1 MESNSTAFLIK
12 IKLRHSLGRASRSDF
27 VQSGFLSAGAA
38 AGIGLLDCN
47 MSSSHSVLYL
57 FSHFLFNFLILLNAL
72 YRRFSIITYD
82 GRTFCNFIDSSTFQT
97 YLNISLVHQQLF
109 LSLIERSASIS
120 SFSRCLA
127 DILPLPAFHYEQSV
141 S

>member
-1 MESNSTAFLIK
+1 MRFVWCKIPVCPCHIQMLSALLPHSNGVFCPVLHIGSVLMPVK
-12 IKLRHSLGRASRSDF
+12 
-27 VQSGFLSAGAA
+27 SGFLSAGVA
-38 AGIGLLDCN
+38 AGIGLLGCN

-97 YLNISLVHQQLF
+97 YLNISL
-109 LSLIERSASIS
+109 
-120 SFSRCLA
+120 SFRCIF
-127 DILPLPAFHYEQSV
+127 DSFFDQ
-141 S
+141 